1 MYSAINSTQLMVEYA
16 IIWFDNNS
24 FKQCNLTVMRITI
37 KSMNIKLF
45 WSRLFPRENSHLGA
59 YAWPGRYS
67 TVVRDVSRFMI
78 PTGTKLCRYRMVFI
92 TRIVQWKVVLS
103 HEFKQ
108 FAGIHIFDN
117 CTSVEIS
124 WEIFNG
130 CLAYQADTAFTKR
143 IYQLGTLFIL
153 HPALRT
159 TLFTI

>member
-1 MYSAINSTQLMVEYA
+1 MYSPINSTQLMVEYA
-16 IIWFDNNS
+16 IIWFDSNS

-45 WSRLFPRENSHLGA
+45 RSRLFPRENSHLGA
-59 YAWPGRYS
+59 FAWPRRYS

-117 CTSVEIS
+117 CMSVEIS

-143 IYQLGTLFIL
+143 IYQL
-153 HPALRT
+153 
-159 TLFTI
+159 